1 MSLSGAAG
9 RAVLVLVLFPL
20 LLLLLS
26 APGCSGDPS
35 SPAGTES
42 TGSTVSGEPTVS
54 TILSPEERVLAGMSV
69 REKAAQVLLVGFPG
83 TSPPAEH
90 LAFWEEAPPGGIIL
104 FGRNVEGAEQV
115 EGLTRDL
122 QAVARAGGGGDGGD
136 DGKDE
141 EDGDV
146 DGGIPF
152 LVAVDQ
158 EGGEIRRIREGVP
171 DLPGARILG
180 EGSSPQEAARWAE
193 ETGVALRELGISMN
207 MAPVADV
214 VESGD
219 HFLFNRSYSGDPEE
233 VASFVE
239 AVVSGY
245 EKAGVVA
252 VVKRFPGHGAA
263 AGDTHRGLPVVTL
276 SREELEKGHLLPF
289 RRAVDVG
296 VPAVMAAHLL
306 VEAWDPEHRV
316 TASRAV
322 LEGLLRGQLGFE
334 GVIVTD
340 DLEMGAVIGDGEDP
354 GEAAA
359 AVAAASV
366 ESLKAGADLLLVGHT
381 LARQRAARQA
391 LVEAV
396 RDGGVSEERLD
407 AAVLRVLRLKR
418 EHGIW

>member
-1 MSLSGAAG
+1 M
-9 RAVLVLVLFPL
+9 
-20 LLLLLS
+20 
-26 APGCSGDPS
+26 C
-35 SPAGTES
+35 
-42 TGSTVSGEPTVS
+42 
-54 TILSPEERVLAGMSV
+54 I
-69 REKAAQVLLVGFPG
+69 
-83 TSPPAEH
+83 
-90 LAFWEEAPPGGIIL
+90 
-104 FGRNVEGAEQV
+104 
-115 EGLTRDL
+115 RD
-122 QAVARAGGGGDGGD
+122 R
-136 DGKDE
+136 
-141 EDGDV
+141 
-146 DGGIPF
+146 
-152 LVAVDQ
+152 
-158 EGGEIRRIREGVP
+158 
-171 DLPGARILG
+171 G
-180 EGSSPQEAARWAE
+180 EGFSPQEAARWAE

-263 AGDTHRGLPVVTL
+263 AGDTHRGLSVVTL

-296 VPAVMAAHLL
+296 VPAVM
-306 VEAWDPEHRV
+306 D
-316 TASRAV
+316 
-322 LEGLLRGQLGFE
+322 
-334 GVIVTD
+334 
-340 DLEMGAVIGDGEDP
+340 
-354 GEAAA
+354 
-359 AVAAASV
+359 ASV

-418 EHGIW
+418 EHGMW